1 MPTFK
6 NFIDFHF
13 LRGIRAFLNLEAGV
27 IRGIPPE
34 RQREQAALEKERELA
49 QLRKKLAETNVEL
62 AKLKADGRAN
72 SVWRDDVPVFFLI
85 GAPKSGTTWLQ
96 RMLNQHRDILCQGEG
111 RFFGRNDRDENFEKV
126 RTNSAGHLLRPAA
139 LYNILAESE
148 YLRLWI
154 ERTCWSK
161 NGDVEEHIA
170 RLTHEAVR
178 YFLTQKLFGT
188 SKKIVGDKTPLPN
201 ANIVREIA
209 KIFPEAKIIHIIR
222 DGRDQAVSHTHHR
235 WNRVRPV
242 EEGGRLTPEE
252 RGKRDRYRGN
262 PERFLSSGESIFA
275 EQRIVAAAKGWRSNV
290 GHTHRDGFALFGDRY
305 AEVRYE
311 DLLEHPEKELSRL
324 FRFLGASDDK
334 VIVRRCI
341 ERNRFDKR
349 AQRAAGQE
357 DSSSF
362 LRKGVAGD
370 WKSVFTE
377 RDRQVFKEFA
387 GDLLVELGY
396 EENTNW

>member
-6 NFIDFHF
+6 NFVDFHF
-13 LRGIRAFLNLEAGV
+13 LRGVRAFLNLEAGV

-34 RQREQAALEKERELA
+34 RQREQAALKKEREISR
-49 QLRKKLAETNVEL
+49 LRKKLAETNIEL
-62 AKLKADGRAN
+62 DQLTADGRGRDG
-72 SVWRDDVPVFFLI
+72 SDDDVPMFFLI
-85 GAPKSGTTWLQ
+85 GLPKSGTTWLM
-96 RMLNQHRDILCQGEG
+96 RMLNQHRDVLCWGEG
-111 RFFGRNDRDENFEKV
+111 RFFGRNDRNETFEKAKI
-126 RTNSAGHLLRPAA
+126 NSTGHLLRPAS
-139 LYNILAESE
+139 LYNTLAESE

-154 ERTCWSK
+154 ERTFWSK
-161 NGDVEEHIA
+161 DSDVEEHIV
-170 RLTHEAVR
+170 RLTREAVR
-178 YFLTQKLFGT
+178 YFLIQKLAESG
-188 SKKIVGDKTPLPN
+188 KKVVGDKTPLPE
-201 ANIVREIA
+201 ATIVKEIA
-209 KIFPEAKIIHIIR
+209 KILPEARIIHIIR
-222 DGRDQAVSHTHHR
+222 DGRDQAVSHAHHR

-252 RGKRDRYRGN
+252 RGKRDRYREN
-262 PERFLSSGESIFA
+262 PERFLASGESIFS
-275 EQRIVAAAKGWRSNV
+275 EQRIVAAAKGWKSNV
-290 GHTHRDGFALFGDRY
+290 GHTHREGSALFGDRY

-311 DLLEHPEKELSRL
+311 DLLERPEKELSRL
-324 FRFLGASDDK
+324 FRFLGASDDEA
-334 VIVRRCI
+334 IVRQCI
-341 ERNRFDKR
+341 ERNRFEKR

-396 EENTNW
+396 EESLDW